1 MTALDDINLEIRRG
15 EIFGIIGLSGAGKS
29 TLVRCINYLE
39 EPTSG
44 RVIFEGKNLSA
55 MKEKEKRLAE
65 LTEESAYAVQM
76 VQNTIDNLQ
85 AVNSDIQTTMDEID
99 TYMQRLN
106 DTRSSLSTTHDKN
119 EKIMQN
125 FAKLLC
131 VD

>member
-1 MTALDDINLEIRRG
+1 MAFKKTKQESLDL
-15 EIFGIIGLSGAGKS
+15 LQ
-29 TLVRCINYLE
+29 
-39 EPTSG
+39 
-44 RVIFEGKNLSA
+44 
-55 MKEKEKRLAE
+55 EKEKRLAE

>member
-1 MTALDDINLEIRRG
+1 MAFKKAKQEVLDL
-15 EIFGIIGLSGAGKS
+15 LQ
-29 TLVRCINYLE
+29 
-39 EPTSG
+39 
-44 RVIFEGKNLSA
+44 
-55 MKEKEKRLAE
+55 EKEKRLAE

>member
-1 MTALDDINLEIRRG
+1 MAFKKTKQEALDL
-15 EIFGIIGLSGAGKS
+15 LQ
-29 TLVRCINYLE
+29 
-39 EPTSG
+39 
-44 RVIFEGKNLSA
+44 
-55 MKEKEKRLAE
+55 EKEKRLVE

>member
-1 MTALDDINLEIRRG
+1 MAFKKTKQEALDL
-15 EIFGIIGLSGAGKS
+15 LQ
-29 TLVRCINYLE
+29 
-39 EPTSG
+39 
-44 RVIFEGKNLSA
+44 
-55 MKEKEKRLAE
+55 EKEKRLAE
-65 LTEESAYAVQM
+65 FTEESAYAVQM

>member
-1 MTALDDINLEIRRG
+1 MAFKKTKQEALDL
-15 EIFGIIGLSGAGKS
+15 LQ
-29 TLVRCINYLE
+29 
-39 EPTSG
+39 
-44 RVIFEGKNLSA
+44 
-55 MKEKEKRLAE
+55 EKEKRLAE

-76 VQNTIDNLQ
+76 VQNTI
-85 AVNSDIQTTMDEID
+85 DEID

>member
-1 MTALDDINLEIRRG
+1 MAFKKTKQEALDL
-15 EIFGIIGLSGAGKS
+15 LQ
-29 TLVRCINYLE
+29 
-39 EPTSG
+39 
-44 RVIFEGKNLSA
+44 
-55 MKEKEKRLAE
+55 EKEKRLAG

>member
-1 MTALDDINLEIRRG
+1 MAFKKTKQEALDL
-15 EIFGIIGLSGAGKS
+15 LQ
-29 TLVRCINYLE
+29 
-39 EPTSG
+39 
-44 RVIFEGKNLSA
+44 
-55 MKEKEKRLAE
+55 EKEKRLAE
-65 LTEESAYAVQM
+65 LTEESVYAVQM

-99 TYMQRLN
+99 MQRLN

>member
-1 MTALDDINLEIRRG
+1 MAFKKTKQE
-15 EIFGIIGLSGAGKS
+15 
-29 TLVRCINYLE
+29 
-39 EPTSG
+39 
-44 RVIFEGKNLSA
+44 A
-55 MKEKEKRLAE
+55 MDQLQEKEKRLAE

-106 DTRSSLSTTHDKN
+106 DTRCSLSTTHDKN

>member
-1 MTALDDINLEIRRG
+1 MAFKKTKQEALDL
-15 EIFGIIGLSGAGKS
+15 LQ
-29 TLVRCINYLE
+29 
-39 EPTSG
+39 
-44 RVIFEGKNLSA
+44 
-55 MKEKEKRLAE
+55 EKRLAE

>member
-1 MTALDDINLEIRRG
+1 MAFKKTKQETLDL
-15 EIFGIIGLSGAGKS
+15 LQ
-29 TLVRCINYLE
+29 
-39 EPTSG
+39 
-44 RVIFEGKNLSA
+44 
-55 MKEKEKRLAE
+55 EKEKRLAE

>member
-1 MTALDDINLEIRRG
+1 MAFKKTKQEALDWLQ
-15 EIFGIIGLSGAGKS
+15 
-29 TLVRCINYLE
+29 
-39 EPTSG
+39 
-44 RVIFEGKNLSA
+44 
-55 MKEKEKRLAE
+55 EKEKRLAE

>member
-1 MTALDDINLEIRRG
+1 MAFKKTKQEALDL
-15 EIFGIIGLSGAGKS
+15 LQA
-29 TLVRCINYLE
+29 
-39 EPTSG
+39 
-44 RVIFEGKNLSA
+44 
-55 MKEKEKRLAE
+55 KEKRLAE

>member
-1 MTALDDINLEIRRG
+1 MAFKKTKQKALDL
-15 EIFGIIGLSGAGKS
+15 LQ
-29 TLVRCINYLE
+29 
-39 EPTSG
+39 
-44 RVIFEGKNLSA
+44 
-55 MKEKEKRLAE
+55 EKEKRLAE

>member
-1 MTALDDINLEIRRG
+1 MAFKKTKQEALDL
-15 EIFGIIGLSGAGKS
+15 LQ
-29 TLVRCINYLE
+29 
-39 EPTSG
+39 
-44 RVIFEGKNLSA
+44 
-55 MKEKEKRLAE
+55 EKEKRLAK

>member
-1 MTALDDINLEIRRG
+1 MYGFQEDKALDL
-15 EIFGIIGLSGAGKS
+15 LQ
-29 TLVRCINYLE
+29 
-39 EPTSG
+39 
-44 RVIFEGKNLSA
+44 
-55 MKEKEKRLAE
+55 EKEKRLAE

>member
-1 MTALDDINLEIRRG
+1 MALKKTKQEAL
-15 EIFGIIGLSGAGKS
+15 
-29 TLVRCINYLE
+29 YL
-39 EPTSG
+39 
-44 RVIFEGKNLSA
+44 LH
-55 MKEKEKRLAE
+55 EKEKRLAE

>member
-1 MTALDDINLEIRRG
+1 MAFKKTKQEALDLLQG
-15 EIFGIIGLSGAGKS
+15 
-29 TLVRCINYLE
+29 
-39 EPTSG
+39 
-44 RVIFEGKNLSA
+44 
-55 MKEKEKRLAE
+55 KEKRLAE

>member
-1 MTALDDINLEIRRG
+1 MAFRKTKQEVLDL
-15 EIFGIIGLSGAGKS
+15 LQ
-29 TLVRCINYLE
+29 
-39 EPTSG
+39 
-44 RVIFEGKNLSA
+44 
-55 MKEKEKRLAE
+55 EKEKRLAE
-65 LTEESAYAVQM
+65 LTEETAYAVQM

-85 AVNSDIQTTMDEID
+85 AVNSDIQTTVDEID

>member
-1 MTALDDINLEIRRG
+1 MAFKKTKQEALDL
-15 EIFGIIGLSGAGKS
+15 LQ
-29 TLVRCINYLE
+29 
-39 EPTSG
+39 
-44 RVIFEGKNLSA
+44 
-55 MKEKEKRLAE
+55 EKEKRQAE

>member
-1 MTALDDINLEIRRG
+1 MAFKKTKQEALDL
-15 EIFGIIGLSGAGKS
+15 LQ
-29 TLVRCINYLE
+29 
-39 EPTSG
+39 
-44 RVIFEGKNLSA
+44 
-55 MKEKEKRLAE
+55 EKEKRLDE

-106 DTRSSLSTTHDKN
+106 DTRSNLSTTHDKN

>member
-1 MTALDDINLEIRRG
+1 MAFKKTKQEELDL
-15 EIFGIIGLSGAGKS
+15 LQ
-29 TLVRCINYLE
+29 
-39 EPTSG
+39 
-44 RVIFEGKNLSA
+44 
-55 MKEKEKRLAE
+55 EKEKRLAE

>member
-1 MTALDDINLEIRRG
+1 MAFKKTKQEALDSLQ
-15 EIFGIIGLSGAGKS
+15 
-29 TLVRCINYLE
+29 
-39 EPTSG
+39 
-44 RVIFEGKNLSA
+44 
-55 MKEKEKRLAE
+55 EKEKRLAE

>member
-1 MTALDDINLEIRRG
+1 MAFKKTKQEVLDL
-15 EIFGIIGLSGAGKS
+15 LQ
-29 TLVRCINYLE
+29 
-39 EPTSG
+39 
-44 RVIFEGKNLSA
+44 
-55 MKEKEKRLAE
+55 EKEKRLAE

>member
-1 MTALDDINLEIRRG
+1 MAFKKTKQEVLDL
-15 EIFGIIGLSGAGKS
+15 LQ
-29 TLVRCINYLE
+29 
-39 EPTSG
+39 
-44 RVIFEGKNLSA
+44 
-55 MKEKEKRLAE
+55 EKEKRLAE
-65 LTEESAYAVQM
+65 LTEESAYAVQV

-85 AVNSDIQTTMDEID
+85 AVNCDIQTTMGEID

-106 DTRSSLSTTHDKN
+106 ETRSGLSTTHDKN

>member
-1 MTALDDINLEIRRG
+1 MDLLQ
-15 EIFGIIGLSGAGKS
+15 
-29 TLVRCINYLE
+29 
-39 EPTSG
+39 
-44 RVIFEGKNLSA
+44 
-55 MKEKEKRLAE
+55 EKEKRLAE

-99 TYMQRLN
+99 TYVQRLN
-106 DTRSSLSTTHDKN
+106 DTRSSLSTTHDKK